1 MKRRK
6 LTVFL
11 GVLAVLIAIAAA
23 VLLRKTAPPEPVR
36 LLPEAQAYLYIDLK
50 PLHRAGLLDKMPTVQ
65 FDADYDQFVKET
77 GFQFERD
84 LQQVAVAV
92 HMPTPTSVPD
102 PRHPS
107 EDRYSEVIAAHF
119 DAQRAIAYFKKLNS
133 TVEDYRGRDIFNI
146 PREDRTVRVCILAPD
161 LVAISNTNDP
171 GVMHGV
177 IDRYHKLAYPF
188 GGPRL
193 VREHYRKLPFGT
205 LAWSIAEIAPGSDQ
219 NTVVTLPGG
228 FNLFIPPDTLLV
240 GSIRYLTS
248 IDLRVQALTSE
259 QGARRI
265 TDQLNA
271 FLAVFHMLEAQA
283 SGGDPDVNA
292 FFDSIKVKQGDSET
306 ELTASLPKGFLK
318 KLLTEPPPEIH
329 PPVAAPEPEKAPP
342 KRHKGHSPPNTPKP

>member
-11 GVLAVLIAIAAA
+11 AVLAVLIAIAAA

-36 LLPEAQAYLYIDLK
+36 LLPEAQAYLYVDLK
-50 PLHRAGLLDKMPTVQ
+50 PLRRAGLLNKMPPVQ
-65 FDADYDQFVKET
+65 VDPDYDQFVKET
-77 GFQFERD
+77 GFEFERD
-84 LQQVAVAV
+84 LQQAAIAV
-92 HMPTPTSVPD
+92 HMPTPNSVPD

-107 EDRYSEVIAAHF
+107 ENRYSEVIVAHF
-119 DAQRAIAYFKKLNS
+119 DAQRVTGYLKKLTSN
-133 TVEDYRGRDIFNI
+133 VEEYRGRDIYDI
-146 PREDRTVRVCILAPD
+146 PREDRTVRVCVLAPD
-161 LVAISNTNDP
+161 LVAISNTSDP
-171 GVMHGV
+171 AAIHGI

-205 LAWSIAEIAPGSDQ
+205 LAWAIAEIAPGASQ
-219 NTVVTLPGG
+219 NTALTLPGG
-228 FNLFIPPDTLLV
+228 FNLFIPPDTVLV
-240 GSIRYLTS
+240 ASIRYLTS
-248 IDLRVQALTSE
+248 IDLRFQALTTSD

-271 FLAVFHMLEAQA
+271 FLGVFHMLESQA

-292 FFDSIKVKQGDSET
+292 FFDSIKVQQEDSKA

-318 KLLTEPPPEIH
+318 KLLTEPPPEIQ
-329 PPVAAPEPEKAPP
+329 PATPAPEPAKPQP
-342 KRHKGHSPPNTPKP
+342 KKHKRHR